1 MLNLHDDANVR
12 TLLAWSGDC
21 AQPRFH
27 ARMAT
32 RIDRHATPIP
42 YIMPFFEV
50 IILTSEERHAARRMR
65 RQQKREQKRQ
75 QYKALYDD
83 YDRLA
88 SVSALMKA
96 AYLSRRGV
104 GKKASVQ
111 KYMMNLL
118 MNSVQSHEKLMNG
131 QDVRQGFIEFDIH
144 ERGKAR
150 HIKAMHVKERVIQR
164 SLCDNALVPVLRRS
178 LVYDNG
184 ASLKDKGIHF
194 ALFRLRDMLRQ
205 YARKYG
211 QEGYVLLVDFCGY
224 FDNIQHEPIKKM
236 LIENFDDT
244 RIRWL
249 AWQFVKAFGDSSLG
263 IGSQVSQIFAVSY
276 PNRVDHR
283 IREWHRTGMS
293 ARYMDD
299 TYVISNNKTK
309 LESVLADCAAMWRA
323 LGIKL
328 NPRKTQ
334 IIPIKRFSFM
344 HVRFRITKTGKVL
357 MLPNRKSFT
366 RMRRKLRTFAK
377 LFRAGQMTLSQIN
390 TCYQSWY
397 GYQVHFDAHKA
408 LRSVDA
414 CYYRLFGAWPK
425 HHKKGG
431 KKHGMCFNR

>member
-1 MLNLHDDANVR
+1 M
-12 TLLAWSGDC
+12 
-21 AQPRFH
+21 
-27 ARMAT
+27 
-32 RIDRHATPIP
+32 
-42 YIMPFFEV
+42 
-50 IILTSEERHAARRMR
+50 TSEERHAARRER

-75 QYKALYDD
+75 QYKAAYDD
-83 YDRLA
+83 YGRVA
-88 SVSALMKA
+88 SVDSLIKA
-96 AYLSRRGV
+96 AYLSRHGV

-118 MNSVQSHEKLMNG
+118 MNSIQSHQKLTEG
-131 QDVRQGFIEFDIH
+131 KDVRQGFIEFDIH

-194 ALFRLRDMLRQ
+194 TLFRLRDMLRK
-205 YARKYG
+205 YVRKYG
-211 QEGYVLLVDFCGY
+211 TEGYILLVDFSGY
-224 FDNIQHEPIKKM
+224 FDNIQHGPIKKM

-249 AWQFVKAFGDSSLG
+249 AWQFVKAFGAYSLG

-283 IREWHRTGMS
+283 IREWHRIGLA

-299 TYVISNNKTK
+299 TYIISNDKSE
-309 LESVLADCAAMWRA
+309 LEKVLVDCTDMWNA

-328 NPRKTQ
+328 NHRKTR
-334 IIPIKRFSFM
+334 IVPIKRFSFM

-357 MLPNRKSFT
+357 MLPNKKSFT
-366 RMRRKLRTFAK
+366 RMRRKMRTFAQWLHEGK
-377 LFRAGQMTLSQIN
+377 MTFPQIN

-397 GYQVHFDAHKA
+397 GYQAHFDAHRA
-408 LRSVDA
+408 LRNADRYFHS
-414 CYYRLFGAWPK
+414 LFGVWPK
-425 HHKKGG
+425 HKKGG
-431 KKHGMCFNR
+431 KKYGVCFNG